1 MRLLS
6 RRSKLTSTGRLPKEA
21 GIPPEKLLKERFKV
35 PVKAVSSV
43 KVSGI
48 EPLRKLED
56 KSQWMRDLS
65 EVNDNG
71 RGPVR
76 EL

>member
-1 MRLLS
+1 VRLLS

-21 GIPPEKLLKERFKV
+21 GISPEKPLKERFKV
-35 PVKAVSSV
+35 PVKAVNSV
-43 KVSGI
+43 NDSGN

-56 KSQWMRDLS
+56 KSQWINDLS
-65 EVNDNG
+65 EVNEGG
-71 RGPVR
+71 RGPER